1 MARTPTLSARVQP
14 ETMAAIE
21 QAAKDE
27 GQSTSS
33 LIEKIIVRWLREH
46 GYLAKGQLNMVTLS
60 SDDDP

>member
-1 MARTPTLSARVQP
+1 MARTPSLSACVQP

-33 LIEKIIVRWLREH
+33 LIEKIIVHWLRER
-46 GYLAKGQLNMVTLS
+46 GYLSKGH
-60 SDDDP
+60 